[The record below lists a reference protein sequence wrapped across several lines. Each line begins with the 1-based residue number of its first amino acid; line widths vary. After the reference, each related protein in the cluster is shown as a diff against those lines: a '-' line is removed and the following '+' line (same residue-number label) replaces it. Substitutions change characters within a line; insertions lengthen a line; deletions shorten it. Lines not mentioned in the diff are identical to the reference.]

1 MKTLLLFCFN
11 LLLFQNF
18 IMYAQWSSDP
28 ATNLTICDLNGDQAL
43 SKIASTLDGGT
54 YISWFDI
61 RSGSYSVYLQ
71 RLDFA
76 GNKMWDENGLLI
88 SDNPQ
93 SSSLVDY
100 DLICDNDDNAVVVF
114 TDTRNSGNLNVFAY
128 RISPEG
134 TFLWGENGIGLSDN
148 STFDANPKVIQNGDG
163 NFIFVWIKTDNG
175 YELGLQKLSPEGSK
189 LWGEDPIILSSQTFG
204 LSNPALVPSPGNSA
218 VLFHTVVAGNFPAQT
233 VKLAAKK
240 INSSGA
246 VDWDIMIQDIGTIA
260 PFSVPEVISDNVG
273 GGLIAW
279 HDDRDGNNLQSG
291 FVQRVDGDGNIYFP
305 VNGAEAS
312 LLADRHKF
320 NPVIAF
326 DNTSEE
332 TYAFWLE
339 TEPDQNQNGISGQ
352 KLSQTG
358 NRLWSDNAKV
368 FKPLSAPFTLS
379 ISSLNTQMGNQ
390 IAYLFYIQGD
400 LTGNNDK
407 VEGFACDA
415 DGGFL
420 WPGDFVVLSNPAP
433 DKMQMVSTV
442 DPYNNCKLSWGDGR
456 GTNPMG
462 IFAQD
467 INPFGELGD
476 SYIPVELTSF
486 TAAIV
491 GDDAVLNWRTA
502 TETNNYGFEVERQN
516 SEESWENVGFVG
528 GGGTTAIPQE
538 YSFTDRLIFSVNIF
552 YRLKQID
559 FDGSYEYSNVVEVE
573 NINPTKFALHQN
585 HPNPFNPSTVISYQL
600 AVNSKVSLKIY
611 DVLGREVAVL
621 EKEYQPAGNYK
632 VEFNAK
638 GLSSGVYYYHLEAG
652 SYSQTKKMILM
663 R

>member
-43 SKIASTLDGGT
+43 SKIASTSDGGT

-204 LSNPALVPSPGNSA
+204 LSNPALVPSHGNSA
-218 VLFHTVVAGNFPAQT
+218 VLFHTVVTGNFPAQT

-332 TYAFWLE
+332 TYVFWLE
-339 TEPDQNQNGISGQ
+339 TEPNQNQNGISGQ

-368 FKPLSAPFTLS
+368 FKPLSVPFTLS

-390 IAYLFYIQGD
+390 RAYLFYIQGD
-400 LTGNNDK
+400 LTGNNDI
-407 VEGFACDA
+407 VEGFACNA
-415 DGGFL
+415 DGDFL
-420 WPGDFVVLSNPAP
+420 WSGDFVVLSNPAP